1 MGECVCGKC
10 AYPKSIVCTHALFQ
24 VGTGARS
31 DKIRTYNFNQDRVT
45 DHRIGCNMHNLE
57 AFLVGGE
64 ELDEM
69 IDRLLAESQREQLL
83 ELLIEYKDTI
93 RSPPAGAKSR

>member
-1 MGECVCGKC
+1 MLKVNYG
-10 AYPKSIVCTHALFQ
+10 LLQ

-45 DHRIGCNMHNLE
+45 DHRIGYNMHNLD

-69 IDRLLAESQREQLL
+69 IDRLLMESHKEELL
-83 ELLIEYKDTI
+83 ELLLEYKDSI
-93 RSPPAGAKSR
+93 KSPKVASKSGCS

>member
-1 MGECVCGKC
+1 M
-10 AYPKSIVCTHALFQ
+10 CTHALFQ

-93 RSPPAGAKSR
+93 KSPPAGAKSR